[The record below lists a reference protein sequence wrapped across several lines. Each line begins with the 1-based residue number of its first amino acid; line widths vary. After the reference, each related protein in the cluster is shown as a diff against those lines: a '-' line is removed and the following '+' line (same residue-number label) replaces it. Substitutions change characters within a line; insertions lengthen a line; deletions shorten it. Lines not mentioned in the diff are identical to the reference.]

1 MGMLTMKI
9 LSEPPVIALTKRT
22 IDPAVCGLSFLAFIF
37 YFQVPWSSYQ
47 GILLIA
53 IVLFSWVVSRM
64 LRPLLSFRASGIY
77 SYILAVLAGS
87 SVFIFLIYSLFLNTQ
102 FSQHV
107 QRYVVMVWL
116 VSLPTLL
123 LAAHGFL
130 HFWLKFRLSKT
141 NIRKCV
147 IVGAT
152 GVAYRLSK
160 EISEDPGLLIQFE
173 GFFDSRDRERI
184 WGACQEKIL
193 GDMNHVVSYVKDHA
207 VQVVFITLPIRN
219 EQRINRLLEE
229 LRDTTASVYFVP
241 DISNF
246 DLIQSRID
254 SIHNIP
260 IFSVLES
267 PIYHLNAIW
276 KSAFDFIVSLM
287 VLIIISPFMLLIAL
301 IIKLSS
307 PGPVFFKQT
316 RYGLD
321 GKEIKVYKFRTM
333 NVCENGRNIRQA
345 AKNDRRIYPFGAFLR
360 KTSLDELPQF
370 FNVLKGDMSI
380 VGPRPHAVAHNEE
393 YRKLINGYMV
403 RHKVKP
409 GITGWAQVH
418 GLRGETETLEKME
431 KRIEYDL
438 EYLRNWSLILDVLI
452 IIKTFGVV
460 LKATNAH

>member
-1 MGMLTMKI
+1 MKI
-9 LSEPPVIALTKRT
+9 LSEPPIIALTKRT
-22 IDPAVCGLSFLAFIF
+22 LDPAICGLSFLAFIF

-53 IVLFSWVVSRM
+53 VVLLSWVVSRM

-77 SYILAVLAGS
+77 SYIFAVLAGS
-87 SVFIFLIYSLFLNTQ
+87 GMFIFLMYSLFLNTQ
-102 FSQHV
+102 FSEHV
-107 QRYVVMVWL
+107 QKYVVMAWL
-116 VSLPTLL
+116 VSLPILL

-130 HFWLKFRLSKT
+130 HFWLKFRLRKT
-141 NIRKCV
+141 KVRKCI

-152 GVAYRLSK
+152 EVAYRLNK
-160 EISEDPGLLIQFE
+160 EISQDPSLLMQFE
-173 GFFDSRDRERI
+173 GVFTSHDRDRI
-184 WGACQEKIL
+184 WDDCQEKIL
-193 GDMNHVVSYVKDHA
+193 GDMDRVASYVKEHA

-219 EQRINRLLEE
+219 EERIAGLLDE

-260 IFSVLES
+260 VVSVFES

-276 KSAFDFIVSLM
+276 KSAFDFIISLM
-287 VLIIISPFMLLIAL
+287 ILVIISPLMLLIAL
-301 IIKLSS
+301 GIKQSS
-307 PGPVFFKQT
+307 PGPIFFRQS

-321 GKEIKVYKFRTM
+321 GKEIKVFKFRTM
-333 NVCENGRNIRQA
+333 NVCENGPDIRQA
-345 AKNDRRIYPFGAFLR
+345 TKNDHRIYPFGAFLR

-370 FNVLKGDMSI
+370 FNVLKGEMSI

-393 YRKLINGYMV
+393 YRKQIQGYML

-438 EYLRNWSLILDVLI
+438 EYLKNWSLLLDIMI
-452 IIKTFGVV
+452 IFKTFGVV
-460 LKATNAH
+460 FKTTNAH